1 MNNIKKETRMTNPL
15 SSGGAANAS
24 GLCASAGPCSCA
36 RQVRNGQNPPA
47 FLSSPMLQPLV
58 SIIIPVF
65 KVEEHLRQCLDSVLS
80 QTVEEWECICIDDGS
95 PDGSGAI
102 LDEYGARDARF
113 RIIHK
118 RNEGVSAARNLGME
132 LASAPWLTF
141 VDSDDWME
149 PDALECLLAS
159 MKESRAD
166 MAVCSI
172 FIHQSNREDAYTE
185 IPHRPL
191 GNLPECPVTNEAFSG
206 SSLVDVSACAKL
218 FKTETIRRNGIHF
231 IPDLKVSED
240 MEFSTRLLCHCNRI
254 SIIPRPLYHYRTGHE
269 SSIMNNLM
277 NGRMSTADF
286 INSIRAIY
294 HLYQCV
300 PCGLPGK
307 ERRER
312 VTGTLRRALAG
323 KNFYGQ
329 VLRGLAREDRAAILG
344 STAFPYSTYLRKGKK
359 MTSLR
364 LMFRHWRMQA
374 GIGTRLQSLLNRT
387 RTPFQSGRP

>member
-1 MNNIKKETRMTNPL
+1 
-15 SSGGAANAS
+15 
-24 GLCASAGPCSCA
+24 
-36 RQVRNGQNPPA
+36 
-47 FLSSPMLQPLV
+47 MLQPLV
-58 SIIIPVF
+58 SIVIPVF
-65 KVEEHLRQCLDSVLS
+65 KVEEYLRQCLDSVLS

-113 RIIHK
+113 KIIHK

-132 LASAPWLTF
+132 LASAPCLTF
-141 VDSDDWME
+141 MDSDDWME
-149 PDALECLLAS
+149 PDALECLLAA

-172 FIHQSNREDAYTE
+172 FIHRENREDAYTE
-185 IPHRPL
+185 TPHRPL
-191 GNLPECPVTNEAFSG
+191 GNLPECPVTNETFSG
-206 SSLVDVSACAKL
+206 SSLVDVSVWAKL
-218 FKTETIRRNGIHF
+218 FKTETVKRNGIHF
-231 IPDLKVSED
+231 IPNLKVSED
-240 MEFSTRLLCHCNRI
+240 MEFSTRMLCHSSRI
-254 SIIPRPLYHYRTGHE
+254 SIIPRPLYHYRAGHE

-286 INSIRAIY
+286 INSIRTIY

-300 PCGLPGK
+300 PRELAGK

-323 KNFYGQ
+323 KTFYGQ
-329 VLRGLAREDRAAILG
+329 AIRRLAREDRAAILG
-344 STAFPYSTYLRKGKK
+344 STSFPYSSYLRKGKK

-374 GIGTRLQSLLNRT
+374 GIGTRLQSLLHGIGK
-387 RTPFQSGRP
+387 PFQS